1 MFVGNFMKKFFKS
14 SLISSVGLAILGILL
29 IFQSEL
35 TIVSISY
42 IIGAILIGIGA
53 LAIFKYIKGINDNMK
68 TELDIVY
75 GIVCAVLGV
84 IVIGNPHGIASI
96 IPFVIGLIIIIS
108 SATKLQYSIELK
120 RNNNDLWKST
130 MIISI
135 ITIVCGILLIF
146 NPFQGAVF
154 ITKVVGLLILL
165 YSILDIISTVT
176 IRNTVK
182 QIHEAIEEHI
192 NEAEIVNEEVEDN
205 NDEEVKTNK
214 KTNKKKNK
222 KKNKKE
228 DEQ

>member
-1 MFVGNFMKKFFKS
+1 MKKIMNKIFKS
-14 SLISSVGLAILGILL
+14 SLFSSIGLAILGVLL

-42 IIGAILIGIGA
+42 VIGAILVAIGA
-53 LAIFKYIKGINDNMK
+53 LAIIRYIKGLNDNTK

-84 IVIGNPHGIASI
+84 IVIGNPQGIASI

-108 SATKLQYSIELK
+108 SATKLQYSLELK
-120 RNNNDLWKST
+120 KNGNDLWKST
-130 MIISI
+130 MILSI
-135 ITIVCGILLIF
+135 ITIVCGIMLIF
-146 NPFQGAVF
+146 NPFKGAVF
-154 ITKVVGLLILL
+154 ITKVVGILILI

-192 NEAEIVNEEVEDN
+192 NEAEIIEEDI
-205 NDEEVKTNK
+205 EEEPKE
-214 KTNKKKNK
+214 KKKKDK
-222 KKNKKE
+222 KKLLKEKNNEKE
-228 DEQ
+228 DGE

>member
-1 MFVGNFMKKFFKS
+1 MKKIMNKIFKS
-14 SLISSVGLAILGILL
+14 SLFSSIGLAILGVLL

-42 IIGAILIGIGA
+42 VIGAILVAIGA
-53 LAIFKYIKGINDNMK
+53 LAIIRYIKGLNDNTK

-84 IVIGNPHGIASI
+84 IVIGNPQGIASI

-108 SATKLQYSIELK
+108 SATKLQYSLELK
-120 RNNNDLWKST
+120 KNGNDLWKST
-130 MIISI
+130 MILSI
-135 ITIVCGILLIF
+135 ITIVCGIMLIF
-146 NPFQGAVF
+146 NPFKGAVF
-154 ITKVVGLLILL
+154 ITKVVGILILI

-192 NEAEIVNEEVEDN
+192 NEAEIIEEDI
-205 NDEEVKTNK
+205 EEEPKE
-214 KTNKKKNK
+214 KKKNDK
-222 KKNKKE
+222 KKLLKEKNNEKE
-228 DEQ
+228 DGE